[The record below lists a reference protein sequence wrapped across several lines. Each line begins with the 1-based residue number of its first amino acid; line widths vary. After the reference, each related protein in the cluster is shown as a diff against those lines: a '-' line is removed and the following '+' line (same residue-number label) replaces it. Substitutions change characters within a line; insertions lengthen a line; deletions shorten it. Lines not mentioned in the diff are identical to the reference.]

1 MVELSGNTIFSYWKY
16 DAISSG
22 TEKQF
27 AYSKE
32 TVG

>member
-1 MVELSGNTIFSYWKY
+1 MVKLGGKTIFPYLTHN
-16 DAISSG
+16 AISSG

-32 TVG
+32 TVD